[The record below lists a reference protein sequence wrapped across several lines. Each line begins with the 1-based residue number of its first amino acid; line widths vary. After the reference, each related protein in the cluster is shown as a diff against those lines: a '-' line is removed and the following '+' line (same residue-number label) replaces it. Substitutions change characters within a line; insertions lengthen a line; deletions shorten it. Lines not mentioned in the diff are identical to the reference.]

1 MPGYSD
7 YIALLPTSKRIAT
20 PISKSEVGSGDI
32 FDVPPLEGSDYEGNN
47 NAQSFY
53 YKSFYKVSPGVDD
66 NFQEYEVFRLDSN
79 AHNYCEVIFIL
90 YRTQFIEYTNI
101 IKFTCGFNTVDGSG
115 EAGIVQ
121 ESTIYAGNGG
131 SNLVATN
138 PNLGINTLGMY
149 ATEDPSTNEIR
160 FKGYAIRNTTIR
172 GIYYYI

>member
-32 FDVPPLEGSDYEGNN
+32 FDAPTLEGSDYESNK

-53 YKSFYKVSPGVDD
+53 YKPFYKETTGVNDD
-66 NFQEYEVFRLDSN
+66 FQIYEVFRLDSN
-79 AHNYCEVIFIL
+79 VYNYCEVIFIL
-90 YRTQFIEYTNI
+90 YRTVFIEYTNI
-101 IKFTCGFNTVDGSG
+101 LKFTCSFNTVDGGG
-115 EAGIVQ
+115 EAGIIQ
-121 ESTIYAGNGG
+121 ETTIWAGNGG

-138 PNLGINTLGMY
+138 PSLGINTPGMY
-149 ATEDPSTNEIR
+149 AVEDPSTQEIIFR
-160 FKGYAIRNTTIR
+160 GYAVRNTTIR